1 MSASFAEFV
10 GQIVVVDVDG
20 PVVYLGKLAAVSAD
34 FLTMEDVDVHN
45 LGDSATSR
53 ERYVLE
59 AKKLGIRPNRKQAQV
74 RLARVVGVS
83 RLADVI
89 EF

>member
-1 MSASFAEFV
+1 MSQSFAGFV
-10 GQIVVVDVDG
+10 GQTVVVDIDG
-20 PVVYLGKLAAVSAD
+20 PVVYLGKLASVSGE
-34 FLTMEDVDVHN
+34 FLTLEDVDVHN
-45 LGDSATSR
+45 LGDSGTPR
-53 ERYVLE
+53 ERYVVE

-83 RLADVI
+83 RLEDVI

>member
-1 MSASFAEFV
+1 VSGSLTDFV
-10 GQIVVVDVDG
+10 GQTVVVDVDG
-20 PVVYLGKLAAVSAD
+20 PVVYLGRLAAVSGE
-34 FLTMEDVDVHN
+34 FLLMEDVDVHN

-53 ERYVLE
+53 ERYVIE

-83 RLADVI
+83 RLEDVI

>member
-1 MSASFAEFV
+1 MSQSFADFI
-10 GQIVVVDVDG
+10 GQTVVVDVDG
-20 PVVYLGKLAAVSAD
+20 PVVYLGRLAAVSGE
-34 FLTMEDVDVHN
+34 FLTLEDVDVHN

-53 ERYVLE
+53 ERYVIE

-74 RLARVVGVS
+74 RVARVVGVS
-83 RLADVI
+83 RLEDVL